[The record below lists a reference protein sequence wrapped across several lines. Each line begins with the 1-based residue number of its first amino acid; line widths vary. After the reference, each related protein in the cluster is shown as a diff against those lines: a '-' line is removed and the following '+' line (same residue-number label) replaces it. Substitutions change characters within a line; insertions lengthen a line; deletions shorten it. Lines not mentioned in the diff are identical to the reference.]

1 MWNPKNS
8 ANECIYKTETNS
20 QTIENKPIVTKE
32 KGVGGINQGFAINRY
47 RGTLL
52 LTSVIQ
58 GPTVQDRELYS
69 TSYNNNLQ

>member
-32 KGVGGINQGFAINRY
+32 KGVGGIN
-47 RGTLL
+47 
-52 LTSVIQ
+52 
-58 GPTVQDRELYS
+58 
-69 TSYNNNLQ
+69 